1 MSVVA
6 NPFDRSELFIAAEY
20 HPAIT
25 ATVDRAD
32 ENKAFRRQVD
42 AWWLALAIGVQ
53 RDQRRQFSGERIK
66 FIDGIIFGS
75 DPWRIT
81 HLQLLGL
88 LWFGADALDRPGDII
103 TAANE
108 YANAGFDWI
117 ADTADGAGNRTLAI
131 YNRIEDLL
139 VEGATAP
146 GIDQALG

>member
-1 MSVVA
+1 MSIVA
-6 NPFDRSELFIAAEY
+6 NPFDRSELYIATEY
-20 HPAIT
+20 HGAIT
-25 ATVDRAD
+25 STVDRAD

-53 RDQRRQFSGERIK
+53 RNHRISLPVDRTK
-66 FIDGIIFGS
+66 FMDGTIFGS

-103 TAANE
+103 AVANE

-117 ADTADGAGNRTLAI
+117 VATTDGAGNRTLAT
-131 YNRIEDLL
+131 YNRIEELL
-139 VEGATAP
+139 VEGIAP
-146 GIDQALG
+146 GS